1 MNGNYLFFL
10 SESHIHCNWM
20 VLGVTR
26 EMQTDFSNEWTWPQT
41 LNKQSLNLC
50 NRSKFLKFALKPKK
64 LNLILSYA
72 LQCYYRVTMF
82 GVIIV
87 VFIFQIRTTLPCGS
101 DTHQQRRGE
110 LYWARRC
117 LNIMQKNCFNF
128 LISSP
133 QGSSW
138 KKIWII
144 AMFLDQA
151 SIYGFNLNDRTLIL
165 LERQSK
171 GRSGSSCR
179 ELGKQHYKCNT
190 TALPGYTAC
199 FHFSCHLNN
208 SNFDFHILNKKI
220 TYSLNNVNST
230 TWELISVRW
239 SQF

>member
-64 LNLILSYA
+64 LNLILSCD

-87 VFIFQIRTTLPCGS
+87 VFISQIRTTLPSGS
-101 DTHQQRRGE
+101 DTHQQRCGE
-110 LYWARRC
+110 LHWARRC

-128 LISSP
+128 LFSSP
-133 QGSSW
+133 QGPSW
-138 KKIWII
+138 KK
-144 AMFLDQA
+144 
-151 SIYGFNLNDRTLIL
+151 NLNYRNVFRSSFDLWFQFEWSHFNITWAAVK
-165 LERQSK
+165 RQIRQLMQ
-171 GRSGSSCR
+171 G
-179 ELGKQHYKCNT
+179 
-190 TALPGYTAC
+190 
-199 FHFSCHLNN
+199 
-208 SNFDFHILNKKI
+208 
-220 TYSLNNVNST
+220 
-230 TWELISVRW
+230 VR
-239 SQF
+239 